1 MGGRTDVR
9 EGHDG
14 VERIRRRD
22 GFGEVSVDLLLYKID
37 ETQKVVD
44 KTAEK
49 VDGLIIGHTTM
60 KVEMEAKA
68 KAEGKISGA
77 IWGFISA
84 AVITVLSVILE
95 NVLGK

>member
-1 MGGRTDVR
+1 MGGRADDR
-9 EGHDG
+9 EEYNG
-14 VERIRRRD
+14 VDRRRRRD
-22 GFGEVSVDLLLYKID
+22 DLGEVSVDLLLYKID
-37 ETQKVVD
+37 ETQKVVA

-95 NVLGK
+95 KVLGK